1 MYETECMR
9 PAAKRAGLLLP
20 VVDLHGRA
28 RALPIIALLQ
38 G

>member
-9 PAAKRAGLLLP
+9 PAAKRAGLLL
-20 VVDLHGRA
+20 VDLHGRA

>member
-1 MYETECMR
+1 MRPSALR
-9 PAAKRAGLLLP
+9 PAAKRAGRLLL
-20 VVDLHGRA
+20 VDLHGRA